1 MMEISYITIE
11 TLSPVVLMASGS
23 SRLLTTCSDSFS
35 GTLLRGALAGQYI
48 TKHHLGAAAH
58 EDETFIRYFFSG
70 LRFVRA
76 NPMVQGKRA
85 AVLPLSLMK
94 AKAADASKPVLDLL
108 SDQAAPGYKS
118 LKGLAFVDN
127 GILTPADVRSSM
139 NFHMSR
145 STVAERLSGHSQDG
159 KVYTYESIDA
169 GQCFQ
174 GAIIGEKEC
183 LQAFFND
190 VGHKGKPF
198 LCRVGRSKNTE
209 YGQCRFTFTAPE
221 ALPATTPSGT
231 IALVLDSPLLPAG
244 GLAVQASEVLQQT
257 VIDRLDALTQS
268 TAFQLGKVFSAPE
281 TVENFVSI
289 WQMRRPQCTAL
300 AAGTVF
306 EIQKNGDWT
315 EGDGQALKQL
325 MYEGAGER
333 TEEGFGQ
340 LRIWQSQPL
349 KIEKKDKA
357 FEKSS
362 LPVCSPEVRKR
373 ASQILEKVIRE
384 KLRNFAYEDADSL
397 EGLDSHAKTHT
408 FARLESWLHGD
419 FHKNFQKMAV
429 NGPLERQLH
438 RMRLNKVSLYDILS
452 GRKSEPYDNKE
463 RQEALKNLIPDE
475 LAKKVGFIFSKD
487 EYFHAYWLWFFRH
500 GRKQAVQVRSN
511 ASEAM
516 NDEK

>member
-23 SRLLTTCSDSFS
+23 SRLLTACSNSFS

-58 EDETFIRYFFSG
+58 EDETFIRYFFSD

-108 SDQAAPGYKS
+108 SDRAAPGYKS
-118 LKGLAFVDN
+118 LKGLAVVDK
-127 GILTPADVRSSM
+127 GTLTPADVRSSM

-159 KVYTYESIDA
+159 KIYTYESIDA

-174 GAIIGEKEC
+174 GAIIGEEAC

-221 ALPATTPSGT
+221 ALPDTTPSGT
-231 IALVLDSPLLPAG
+231 IALVLDSPLLPAD

-257 VIDRLDALTQS
+257 VIDRLGERTQS
-268 TAFQLGKVFSAPE
+268 TAFHLGKVFSAPE

-306 EIQKNGDWT
+306 EIQKDGDWT
-315 EGDGQALKQL
+315 AEDGQALKQL

-340 LRIWQSQPL
+340 LRIWRSQPL
-349 KIEKKDKA
+349 KIEKQAKA
-357 FEKSS
+357 AGTPSI
-362 LPVCSPEVRKR
+362 LICSPEVRKR
-373 ASQILEKVIRE
+373 ASLILEKVIRE
-384 KLRNFAYEDADSL
+384 KLRNFAYEDVSNL
-397 EGLDSHAKTHT
+397 EGLDSTAKTHT

-429 NGPLERQLH
+429 NGPMEQQLH

-500 GRKQAVQVRSN
+500 GRKQAAQVRN
-511 ASEAM
+511 NVSEAM